1 MSFAPKRSGTN
12 GSGSHSNSFRG
23 SQPATPKPT
32 GKSSIKPS
40 QPPFAVRK
48 TPDLNDPLIKRIALL
63 EDVVSNLQLQHDTFL
78 PLLQIV
84 DRVGD
89 VLSLEEQATF
99 FINSASELEVLI
111 SRQAQNAKESNEN
124 TEKIIMPSSVSE
136 GTGMSC
142 RSLPE
147 MQISLADI
155 EASIHSM
162 LAKRKVNL
170 KKQEVQCKE
179 ELLKIMQEID
189 AELQDVKKEVI
200 ELQSALVSTGFKEFD
215 VLDAKD
221 QELKERVRTG
231 MRHIEVSLEEHA
243 LYGGKGGDNWLL
255 EELSHRV
262 DEAVHELNS
271 YLDYKYRQLEINF
284 KQQFVSLRNQ
294 FEKIRDETN
303 QIEAIK
309 NSVVKPSKEIS
320 QLTEK
325 NKKIVE
331 ILENIV
337 KIEFSMIQDISI
349 NLNENLIDLNEK
361 ARNVIKDLK
370 SAGPEEK
377 IKVFAEAKVDFE
389 QSLKG
394 SWAEIDTLQETVENC
409 KVNCNAELLRFEENI
424 RRIDNLKSTMESSG
438 SKIRVEDF
446 KPKHA
451 SIRSRIEEHQHSI
464 KTEIENLQKRLIGL
478 WKGLNREAE
487 LGVEFSIKS
496 QEHQQI
502 FDKIEP
508 ILSSEP

>member
-1 MSFAPKRSGTN
+1 MSFAPRKSAVNNNSMSRSG
-12 GSGSHSNSFRG
+12 SFKA
-23 SQPATPKPT
+23 SQPPTPKPT
-32 GKSSIKPS
+32 QKT
-40 QPPFAVRK
+40 VNRK
-48 TPDLNDPLIKRIALL
+48 TPDVNDPLIKRIALL

-99 FINSASELEVLI
+99 FIDSASELEVLI
-111 SRQAQNAKESNEN
+111 TRQGQNGKESIEN

-189 AELQDVKKEVI
+189 MELQDVKKEVI
-200 ELQSALVSTGFKEFD
+200 ELQSNLVSNGFKEFD

-221 QELKERVRTG
+221 QEIKARVRTD
-231 MRHIEVSLEEHA
+231 MRHIELALEEHA

-262 DEAVHELNS
+262 DEAVFELNS
-271 YLDYKYRQLEINF
+271 YLDYKYRQLEIHF
-284 KQQFVSLRNQ
+284 KQQFVSLRTQ

-309 NSVVKPSKEIS
+309 NAVVKPSKEIV

-325 NKKIVE
+325 NRKIVE
-331 ILENIV
+331 ILESII
-337 KIEFSMIQDISI
+337 KIEFCMIQDITVS
-349 NLNENLIDLNEK
+349 LNENLVDLNEK
-361 ARNVIKDLK
+361 ARNAVKELK
-370 SAGPEEK
+370 SAAAEEK
-377 IKVFAEAKVDFE
+377 IKCFAEAKVEFD
-389 QSLKG
+389 QALKG
-394 SWAEIDTLQETVENC
+394 SLAEINTLQETLDNS
-409 KVNCNAELLRFEENI
+409 KVNCNAELLRLEENI
-424 RRIDNLKSTMESSG
+424 KRVDSLKAGMESTG

-446 KPKHA
+446 KSKY
-451 SIRSRIEEHQHSI
+451 SSLRTQVEERQGQMLSEI
-464 KTEIENLQKRLIGL
+464 KDLQKRLIGL
-478 WKGLNREAE
+478 WKALNHEADLGIEFKVKSAE
-487 LGVEFSIKS
+487 LLE
-496 QEHQQI
+496 I
-502 FDKIEP
+502 FEQPAP
-508 ILSSEP
+508 ILSE